1 MVDWP
6 CMSSPNPNRG
16 KTVVICNFPRFSGEI
31 WLPFLWSQAK
41 TFYENY
47 GDRNEEWSWYPCY
60 ADIYSGEYST
70 EIKELLKDSNPDI
83 FAISLYVWN
92 YTIAHEIAAWVKQ
105 RWPKCIVISGGPHQY
120 FKHNLNWFKEHR
132 HLDASLPG
140 DCYGEQCFMEILDN
154 YDDANC
160 TVDWRKV
167 TDIYYPS
174 KSRMVISNTKSMSK
188 ADRKIYPFTWSALD
202 AQDKH
207 LLEFADFQHD
217 RFPESMLLSVLETT
231 RGCPY
236 GCTYCDWGGGV
247 STTVLQKSLENVK
260 LDIDALMLF
269 GLTYIYL
276 ADANFGIFGQRD
288 VDIMQYITYKKIK
301 TKQWF
306 GVGFGGYAKTENKL
320 KYIREI
326 LKIDIENNISMTKE
340 LKLSMQTLDDQVLKN
355 IDRKNI
361 PLDKQ
366 LEIYQPLA
374 SNTKLPLYVEM
385 IMGLPGI
392 NLEKYYYE
400 LDVLGNHQLSVQWF
414 EWILLPETPAYSQAY
429 RKQFGI
435 KTIIKQKGWAVWEDG
450 SEREVVVACDSFTE
464 RDYMQMILS
473 NSLYHLFV
481 LGGYYKKTVS
491 WIRSN
496 HSIGHGQLIRDIYE
510 NFFDDNEVYPTW
522 RKIVEDPA
530 VPCVFNIGN
539 VEVYGAYY
547 FVARV
552 FLDHEFANNLI
563 GYLRSK
569 YNVPAD
575 IILNEADLYIN
586 SINYG
591 KTQWKNFYKIFYKKD
606 ISFQENDVHSMI
618 GAFRTYID
626 AGSTM
631 QGKKKLLGLFDVD
644 N

>member
-1 MVDWP
+1 
-6 CMSSPNPNRG
+6 MSLPIPKK

-31 WLPFLWSQAK
+31 WLPFLWAQAK
-41 TFYENY
+41 TFYELH
-47 GDRNEEWSWYPCY
+47 GQRADEWTWYPCY
-60 ADIYSGEYST
+60 ADVYSGEYADK
-70 EIKELLKDSNPDI
+70 IKELLKDSEPDV

-92 YTIAHEIAAWVKQ
+92 YTIAHEIAAWVKE
-105 RWPKCIVISGGPHQY
+105 RWPKCVVISGGPHQY
-120 FKHNLNWFKEHR
+120 FKHDLQWFKEHT

-154 YDDANC
+154 YNDVNC

-174 KSRMVISNTKSMSK
+174 KSRMVLSNSKSMSR
-188 ADRKIYPFTWSALD
+188 ADRKVYPFNWSALS
-202 AQDKH
+202 AQAEY
-207 LLEFADFQHD
+207 LTEFVKFQRLH
-217 RFPESMLLSVLETT
+217 FPNSMLLSVLETT

-260 LDIDALMLF
+260 RDIDALMLF

-288 VDIMQYITYKKIK
+288 VDIMQYIAYKKIK

-320 KYIREI
+320 EYIREI

-340 LKLSMQTLDDQVLKN
+340 LKLSMQTLDSQVLDN

-361 PLDKQ
+361 SLDRQ

-374 SNTKLPLYVEM
+374 KNTKLPLYVEM

-392 NLEKYYYE
+392 DLDKYYYE
-400 LDVLGNHQLSVQWF
+400 LDVLGNNNLSVQWF
-414 EWILLPETPAYSQAY
+414 EWILLPETPAYSQEY
-429 RKQFGI
+429 RKQYGI
-435 KTIIKQKGWAVWEDG
+435 KTIIKKKGWAVWEEG
-450 SEREVVVACDSFTE
+450 SEREVVIGCNSFSD

-481 LGGYYKKTVS
+481 LGGYYKHTVD
-491 WIRSN
+491 WIKQN
-496 HSIGHGQLIRDIYE
+496 YNIGYGQLARDIYE
-510 NFFDDNEVYPTW
+510 NFFDEGEVYSEW
-522 RKIVEDPA
+522 QKIMLDPN
-530 VPCVFNIGN
+530 VPCTFNVCGEEI
-539 VEVYGAYY
+539 YGAYY

-552 FLDHEFANNLI
+552 FLDNIFAEKLI
-563 GYLRSK
+563 NYLHIK
-569 YNVPAD
+569 YNVPQN
-575 IILNEADLYIN
+575 IISKEQGLYIN
-586 SINYG
+586 ATNYG
-591 KTQWKNFYKIFYKKD
+591 KSSWQEFYRINYCKD
-606 ISFQENDVHSMI
+606 INFQEHDVHSLI

-626 AGSTM
+626 AGSIM
-631 QGKKKLLGLFDVD
+631 QGKKKLLGLFNVD
-644 N
+644 Y